1 MGYFEHLKSLLYP
14 LRIYELNEGIGA
26 AELFAEGEALDRAQ
40 AELESA
46 EREAIPSTAEGHG
59 LAAYEKIMPFVPLY
73 MTAEQ
78 RREAIM
84 ALLRIDWASFTLEDM
99 NATVAGCGVAAEIG
113 ESETPETVTVT
124 ILGVRGIPENF
135 DEISYRIE
143 QILPCHL
150 GIEYIFT
157 FLIWR
162 ELEEW
167 IADWAE
173 LEAAAP
179 TWAALE
185 AYAQ

>member
-1 MGYFEHLKSLLYP
+1 
-14 LRIYELNEGIGA
+14 
-26 AELFAEGEALDRAQ
+26 
-40 AELESA
+40 
-46 EREAIPSTAEGHG
+46 
-59 LAAYEKIMPFVPLY
+59 MPFVPLY
-73 MTAEQ
+73 VTAEQ

-84 ALLRIDWASFTLEDM
+84 ALLRIDWASFTLAEI
-99 NATVAGCGVAAEIG
+99 NSTVAGCGVAAAIS

-124 ILGVRGIPENF
+124 ILGVRGVPDNF
-135 DEISYRIE
+135 EDIAYRIE

-157 FLIWR
+157 FLIWQ

-173 LEAAAP
+173 LEAVAP

-185 AYAQ
+185 AYAE